1 MRIKTELTALGVL
14 MLEKV
19 TLSDAGVYTC
29 LAESPEGQISS
40 SVSLNVLCKYI
51 VLQGNDG
58 FFILMHT
65 CFHWSFSFNFI
76 HGCHISFLGFFNIYF
91 QN

>member
-65 CFHWSFSFNFI
+65 CFHWSVFLFQFHSWMSYLFSW
-76 HGCHISFLGFFNIYF
+76 FF
-91 QN
+91 